1 MENSFFLI
9 FESYFIVFVLNIDQ
23 GFRISTI
30 QNPTNPKI
38 LQILVCSPMRFLIVF
53 FSLTIFS
60 IPLLAQD
67 ASFEASTDARE
78 LVENEYAEVTFTLKN
93 AQGNNF
99 QPPNFKGF
107 NVLSGP
113 SRSNRMTIINGQRS
127 QEMSFG
133 YTIQPKQRGTY
144 TIGPAS
150 IKVGGKTMK
159 TKPISIKVVKAKKV
173 AKGAANGQEV
183 FVRVEVDTTDVYLGQ
198 QIMVNYKLFTSVD
211 VDNYDILEET
221 EYPGF
226 FAHDVRR
233 FNSSTLREVV
243 DGVQYVTKVL
253 KRVALFPQQ
262 TGLLNIDPISI
273 RIGVVVGKR
282 KRSSFFFNNQVR
294 HVNVRTN
301 EVAIKVR
308 NLPTPQP
315 DNFSGAVGNY
325 DIAFNLGRNKITT
338 DDAVSIK
345 LAIRGDGDIKRL
357 QPPSIAVP
365 AEFELYEPKVLE
377 EQSTE
382 RGGLLSG
389 YKQIEYLMIP
399 KRPGQ
404 YQIAPAFSY
413 FNPDSAKYI
422 TLQPN
427 VFDITITQGSG
438 ASTVAKTTPEN
449 LIQKDIRYIKT
460 ATSFSKKSA
469 PFAISNFFYGMTAL
483 PFLFLAGAFI
493 FKRQQEKNGN
503 IDLSILKSRKAQQVA
518 KQRLKIAEQHLSAN
532 KSRAFY
538 DEISKSLLG
547 YVGDKLNI
555 PLSELSKDNV
565 REKLASLKV
574 TPSYI
579 CLLYTS
585 PSPRDATLSRMPSSA

>member
-1 MENSFFLI
+1 
-9 FESYFIVFVLNIDQ
+9 
-23 GFRISTI
+23 
-30 QNPTNPKI
+30 
-38 LQILVCSPMRFLIVF
+38 MRFLISLF
-53 FSLTIFS
+53 FLTIFS
-60 IPLLAQD
+60 FSLQAQEI
-67 ASFEASTDARE
+67 SFEASTDAKE
-78 LVENEYAEVTFTLKN
+78 LVENEYVEVTFTLKN
-93 AQGNNF
+93 AQGSNF

-127 QEMSFG
+127 QEMG
-133 YTIQPKQRGTY
+133 YAYTIQPKQRGTY
-144 TIGPAS
+144 SIGSAS
-150 IKVGGKTMK
+150 IKVGGKTLK
-159 TKPISIKVVKAKKV
+159 TKPISIKVVKAKTV
-173 AKGAANGQEV
+173 AKGASNGQEV
-183 FVRVEVDTTDVYLGQ
+183 FVQVEVDTTDVYLGQ

-211 VDNYDILEET
+211 VENYDIIEET
-221 EYPGF
+221 EYLGF

-233 FNSSTLREVV
+233 FNASTIREVV

-262 TGLLNIDPISI
+262 TGLLTIDPMSI

-315 DNFSGAVGNY
+315 NNFSGAVGDY
-325 DIAFNLGRNKITT
+325 SIAFNLGRNKITT

-365 AEFELYEPKVLE
+365 TEFELYEPKVLE

-427 VFDITITQGSG
+427 VFDITVSQGSG
-438 ASTVAKTTPEN
+438 ASSVAKTTPKN
-449 LIQKDIRYIKT
+449 LVQKDIRYIKT
-460 ATSFSKKSA
+460 ATSFSKKST
-469 PFAISNFFYGMTAL
+469 PFATSNLFYGLTVL
-483 PFLFLAGAFI
+483 PFLFLAGAFV

-503 IDLSILKSRKAQQVA
+503 IDLSILKSKKAQQVA
-518 KQRLKIAEQHLSAN
+518 KQRLKIAEQHLTAN

-574 TPSYI
+574 TSSYI
-579 CLLYTS
+579 EDVTS
-585 PSPRDATLSRMPSSA
+585 IIKTTEMALFAGMDNAASMQGVYDKSVSVLSSIEEELAG

>member
-1 MENSFFLI
+1 
-9 FESYFIVFVLNIDQ
+9 
-23 GFRISTI
+23 
-30 QNPTNPKI
+30 
-38 LQILVCSPMRFLIVF
+38 MRFLIAL
-53 FSLTIFS
+53 FSLVIFYS
-60 IPLLAQD
+60 SLQAQNV
-67 ASFEASTDARE
+67 SFEATADAKE
-78 LVENEYAEVTFTLKN
+78 LVENEYVEVTFTLKN
-93 AQGNNF
+93 AQGSNF
-99 QPPNFKGF
+99 QPPTFKGF
-107 NVLSGP
+107 NVLNGP

-127 QEMSFG
+127 QEMGYS

-150 IKVGGKTMK
+150 IKVGGTTKK
-159 TKPISIKVVKAKKV
+159 TKSITIKVVKGKTV
-173 AKGAANGQEV
+173 TKGASGGEEV
-183 FVRVEVDTTDVYLGQ
+183 FVRVEIDTSDVYLGQ

-211 VDNYDILEET
+211 VENYDIIKET

-226 FAHDVRR
+226 FAHNVRR
-233 FNSSTLREVV
+233 FNANTVREVV

-262 TGLLNIDPISI
+262 TGLLKIDPMSI

-282 KRSSFFFNNQVR
+282 KRSNFFFNNQVR
-294 HVNVRTN
+294 HVNVQTN
-301 EVAIKVR
+301 EIAINVK

-315 DNFSGAVGNY
+315 DNFSGAVGDY
-325 DIAFNLGRNKITT
+325 SIAFNLGRNKITT

-357 QPPSIAVP
+357 QPPSIIVP

-399 KRPGQ
+399 KRAGRFK
-404 YQIAPAFSY
+404 IAPSFSY
-413 FNPDSAKYI
+413 FHPDSAKYI

-427 VFDITITQGSG
+427 VFDITISQGSG
-438 ASTVAKTTPEN
+438 ASTAAKTTPKN
-449 LIQKDIRYIKT
+449 LLPKDIRYIKT
-460 ATSFSKKSA
+460 ATSFSSKRT
-469 PFAISNFFYGMTAL
+469 PFAKSSLFYGLTVL
-483 PFLFLAGAFI
+483 PFLFLAGAFV
-493 FKRQQEKNGN
+493 FKRRQEKNGN
-503 IDLSILKSRKAQQVA
+503 IDLSILKSNKAQQVA
-518 KQRLKIAEQHLSAN
+518 KRRLLIAEQHLTAN

-565 REKLASLKV
+565 REKLVSLEV

-579 CLLYTS
+579 EDVTAIIKTTEMALFAGMDNAASMQGVYDKS
-585 PSPRDATLSRMPSSA
+585 VNVLSSIEEELTE

>member
-1 MENSFFLI
+1 
-9 FESYFIVFVLNIDQ
+9 
-23 GFRISTI
+23 
-30 QNPTNPKI
+30 
-38 LQILVCSPMRFLIVF
+38 MRFLI
-53 FSLTIFS
+53 SLFIFTIFS
-60 IPLLAQD
+60 FVLQAQD
-67 ASFEASTDARE
+67 VSFEATADARE
-78 LVENEYAEVTFTLKN
+78 LVENEYMEVTFTLKN
-93 AQGNNF
+93 AQGTNF
-99 QPPNFKGF
+99 QPPKFKGF

-127 QEMSFG
+127 QEMSYG
-133 YTIQPKQRGTY
+133 YTIQPKQKGTY
-144 TIGPAS
+144 KIGPAS
-150 IKVGGKTMK
+150 ISIGGKTMK
-159 TKPISIKVVKAKKV
+159 TQPITVKVVKAKQV
-173 AKGAANGQEV
+173 AKGASGGQEV
-183 FVRVEVDTTDVYLGQ
+183 FVRVEVDTAEVYLGQ
-198 QIMVNYKLFTSVD
+198 QVMVNYKLFTTVD
-211 VDNYDILEET
+211 VENYDIIDET

-233 FNSSTLREVV
+233 FNASKLREVV
-243 DGVQYVTKVL
+243 DGVQYVTIVL

-262 TGLLNIDPISI
+262 TGLLKIEPMSV
-273 RIGVVVGKR
+273 RIGVVVGTR
-282 KRSSFFFNNQVR
+282 RRSSFFFNNQIR
-294 HVNVRTN
+294 NVNVRTN
-301 EVAIKVR
+301 EVAINVR

-315 DNFSGAVGNY
+315 ENFSGAVGDY
-325 DIAFNLGRNKITT
+325 SIAFNLGRNKITT

-357 QPPSIAVP
+357 QPPSFEIP
-365 AEFELYEPKVLE
+365 AAFELYEPKVLE
-377 EQSTE
+377 EQSSE

-399 KRPGQ
+399 KRAGQ
-404 YQIAPAFSY
+404 YKIAPSFSY

-427 VFDITITQGSG
+427 VFDITVSQGSG
-438 ASTVAKTTPEN
+438 ASAVAKTTPEN
-449 LIQKDIRYIKT
+449 LVQKDIRYIKT
-460 ATSFSKKSA
+460 ATSFSTKST
-469 PFAISNFFYGMTAL
+469 PFATSNLFYGLTAL
-483 PFLFLAGAFI
+483 PFLFLAGAFV

-503 IDLSILKSRKAQQVA
+503 IDLSILKSKRAQQVA
-518 KQRLKIAEQHLSAN
+518 KKRLLIAEQHLNAN

-579 CLLYTS
+579 DDVMDIIKTTEMALFAGMDNTASMQGVYDKS
-585 PSPRDATLSRMPSSA
+585 VSVLSSIEEELAG